1 MRPIRW
7 KKETGSQHPYDI
19 YDVIELYNAK
29 IININEARHL
39 ANVCM
44 NTSILV
50 ELTQ

>member
-1 MRPIRW
+1 MKPIRW
-7 KKETGSQHPYDI
+7 KKETISQHPYDI
-19 YDVIELYNAK
+19 YDVIELYKAE

-39 ANVCM
+39 AGICM